1 MGIEVIGA
9 VLIGV
14 IGAIVLITR
23 EVRRRRRPR

>member
-14 IGAIVLITR
+14 IGAIVLVTR
-23 EVRRRRRPR
+23 EVRRRRR

>member
-14 IGAIVLITR
+14 IGAILLITR
-23 EVRRRRRPR
+23 LVQNRRR

>member
-9 VLIGV
+9 VIIGV

-23 EVRRRRRPR
+23 EVRRRRPR

>member
-14 IGAIVLITR
+14 IGAIVLVTR
-23 EVRRRRRPR
+23 VVLKRRR

>member
-14 IGAIVLITR
+14 IGAILLITR
-23 EVRRRRRPR
+23 EVRKRRR